1 MTSII
6 QFLEARITED
16 EQVATKAAA
25 AVNTRWHY
33 GERPAGEMWGSSD
46 GMVTGSDDEGLWDCE
61 GSSTLCAAP
70 EVSDHMALHDPSRV
84 LAECAAKRAIIAQH
98 QAWPVLAK
106 KAPEYSTSDDGL
118 NGISYRVNQQMMWLT
133 EQEYLKKF
141 GEAPPTAPMIRTL
154 AAVYKDHPD
163 YQPEWEA

>member
-6 QFLEARITED
+6 EFLEARITED
-16 EQVATKAAA
+16 EDAATAGISSQEDPENGWGYEGRALIPHVGIIHEPVQA
-25 AVNTRWHY
+25 EHITRWHPY
-33 GERPAGEMWGSSD
+33 
-46 GMVTGSDDEGLWDCE
+46 
-61 GSSTLCAAP
+61 
-70 EVSDHMALHDPSRV
+70 RV

-98 QAWPVLAK
+98 QAWPVLAEQ
-106 KAPEYSTSDDGL
+106 APEYSTSDDGL

-133 EQEYLKKF
+133 EQEYVKKF

-163 YQPEWEA
+163 YRPEWEA

>member
-6 QFLEARITED
+6 EFLEARITED
-16 EQVATKAAA
+16 EELADRSMQYGDKGAALLSF
-25 AVNTRWHY
+25 
-33 GERPAGEMWGSSD
+33 GS
-46 GMVTGSDDEGLWDCE
+46 
-61 GSSTLCAAP
+61 P
-70 EVSDHMALHDPSRV
+70 ESPPILVMHPNRV
-84 LAECAAKRAIIAQH
+84 LAECAAKRTIIAQH
-98 QAWPVLAK
+98 QAWPVLAE

-133 EQEYLKKF
+133 EQEYVKKF

-163 YQPEWEA
+163 YQTEWEA

>member
-1 MTSII
+1 MTDII
-6 QFLEARITED
+6 EFLEARITED
-16 EQVATKAAA
+16 EREANVCLAQYRRGDGGS
-25 AVNTRWHY
+25 TRRWN
-33 GERPAGEMWGSSD
+33 RM
-46 GMVTGSDDEGLWDCE
+46 
-61 GSSTLCAAP
+61 
-70 EVSDHMALHDPSRV
+70 

-98 QAWPVLAK
+98 QAWPVLAE

-133 EQEYLKKF
+133 EQEYVKKF